1 MKSSETIRLYIIIS
15 LLVHILLL
23 IAASWKM
30 KDMSMRDFKPSTPE
44 VVEVNLLPD
53 PSYQIADIEPPK
65 KEEKPKDSKF
75 VGLYDSRVEEEK
87 VAPSQ
92 PLRHRGGHED
102 AKQEKKQQGKGT
114 GEKLALKTPEKSAE
128 PQGLGDSF
136 TDSLPQDFF
145 PDRKI
150 GDKTYLNVLR
160 FPKIGYFVRLKKIFH
175 TTWNPAPAVR
185 SYAGTN
191 FISKGQM
198 GVVLGV
204 AINQSG
210 ELAELFV
217 INSSGL
223 PAYDQEAIRTIRDS
237 APFAVPPSDL
247 LDSTKT
253 LRMVWTFTVY
263 L

>member
-1 MKSSETIRLYIIIS
+1 MKSSDTIRLYIIIS
-15 LLVHILLL
+15 LLIHILLV
-23 IAASWKM
+23 IGASWKM
-30 KDMSMRDFKPSTPE
+30 KDFVMKDLNPSTPE
-44 VVEVNLLPD
+44 VVEVNLLPEH
-53 PSYQIADIEPPK
+53 PQIADIAPPEK
-65 KEEKPKDSKF
+65 QEKPKDAKF
-75 VGLYDSRVEEEK
+75 VGLYDSRVEEEI
-87 VAPSQ
+87 VAPGQ
-92 PLRHRGGHED
+92 PLRHRGSHKSEGGM
-102 AKQEKKQQGKGT
+102 KQEKKQEGKGS
-114 GEKLALKTPEKSAE
+114 GEAE
-128 PQGLGDSF
+128 PESLGDSF

-160 FPKIGYFVRLKKIFH
+160 FPKISYFVRLKKIFH
-175 TTWNPAPAVR
+175 TTWNPAPTVR
-185 SYAGTN
+185 AYAGTN

-210 ELAELFV
+210 GLAELFV
-217 INSSGL
+217 MSSSGL
-223 PAYDQEAIRTIRDS
+223 PAYDQEALRTIRDS

-247 LDSTKT
+247 LDQTKT